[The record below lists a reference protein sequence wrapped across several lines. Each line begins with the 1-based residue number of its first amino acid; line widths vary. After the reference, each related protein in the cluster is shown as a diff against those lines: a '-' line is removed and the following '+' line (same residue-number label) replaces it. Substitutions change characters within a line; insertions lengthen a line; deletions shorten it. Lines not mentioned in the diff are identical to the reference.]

1 MHAAEDAIMHG
12 EAVTSRIMD
21 THASAHTAGSI
32 SHSSSSARS
41 MGAMHMIPED
51 AVMHGL
57 VPEPEGMTHGSEI
70 EVDPEV
76 LREVAGSALE
86 PLHLPE
92 AVSEA
97 LADVLP
103 VLPIVEQ
110 HGVHAGPTQSDA
122 DHSDEGTDAGTV
134 PASVE

>member
-1 MHAAEDAIMHG
+1 MHAAEDAFMHG

-21 THASAHTAGSI
+21 THASGHAAGSI
-32 SHSSSSARS
+32 SHSSSLARS
-41 MGAMHMIPED
+41 MGSMHMIPEG

-86 PLHLPE
+86 PLHLPG
-92 AVSEA
+92 AVLEA

-103 VLPIVEQ
+103 VLPIMEQ
-110 HGVHAGPTQSDA
+110 HEVHAEPAQSDA
-122 DHSDEGTDAGTV
+122 DHFDVGTDAGTV